1 MSSPLVTVLTPTY
14 NHEKF
19 IGNCVRSVLA
29 QTFHDWEQ
37 VIVDDSSTD
46 DTERVI
52 NKFED
57 ERIRY
62 VKQSHLGI
70 GKLSETYNRGLRM
83 ARGKLIAILE
93 GDDMLP
99 RRKLELQVNS
109 LDNDTVLSFGRYILV
124 DENHKYLGYFP
135 LNSRQ
140 YLRTTDW
147 IKPLLVSCFISSPTV
162 MISKDAL
169 LKVGGFI
176 QPVGSNCVDQ
186 ATYLELSLVG
196 KFKFIDETLGIWVKH
211 GDNWS
216 DRSLGSNACLSY
228 GITFSRK
235 HNIPVDWKAIRTQ
248 HGRDLFHVGRH
259 QLLNGMRTEASLSF
273 KRSFKLSSTS
283 GKLKALV
290 GLGMSKT
297 GMDFEGIANWLG
309 RPTER

>member
-1 MSSPLVTVLTPTY
+1 MSSPLITVLTPTY

-19 IGNCVRSVLA
+19 IGNCVRSVLS
-29 QTFHDWEQ
+29 QTFNDWEQ
-37 VIVDDSSTD
+37 IIVDDGSTD
-46 DTERVI
+46 NTEPVI
-52 NKFED
+52 EKFDD

-62 VKQSHLGI
+62 VRQSHVGI
-70 GKLSETYNRGLRM
+70 EKLSETYNRGLKM

-93 GDDMLP
+93 GDDMFP
-99 RRKLELQVNS
+99 KKKLELQACS
-109 LDNDTVLSFGRYILV
+109 LDGDTVLSFGRYILV

-135 LNSRQ
+135 LNSRR

-147 IKPLLVSCFISSPTV
+147 LSPLLVSCFISSPTV
-162 MISKDAL
+162 MIKKDAL

-186 ATYLELSLVG
+186 ATYLELALVG

-216 DRSLGSNACLSY
+216 DRNLNS
-228 GITFSRK
+228 ITFLNYGLTFCRK
-235 HNIPVDWKAIRTQ
+235 HNIPIDWKAIRAQ
-248 HGRDLFHVGRH
+248 HGRDLFHIGRH
-259 QLLNGMRTEASLSF
+259 QLLNGMRAEASLNFKQSF
-273 KRSFKLSSTS
+273 TLSSAS
-283 GKLKALV
+283 GKVKALV

-297 GMDFEGIANWLG
+297 RMDFEGIANWLG